1 MRIAHARYLSLLACL
16 RAWPAFA
23 ADHVTFGL
31 DWRAEA
37 EYGGYYQAQATGIY
51 ARHGLDVTIEQGG
64 PQVNHTQ
71 LLIAGRLDFNITSNS
86 LLALNFVR
94 QDIPFRTV
102 AAMFQKD
109 PSVLIAH
116 QGQGDD
122 SFADLKGKPIMI
134 GADTRAGWWNFLK
147 ARFGYTDAQ
156 IRPYT
161 FNLQPFVASKT
172 AIQQGFL
179 GSEPLSIEQATG
191 QKPVVLLVADAGY
204 KGYASLI
211 GASDKM
217 IASRPDL
224 VQRFVDA
231 SIEGWYSY
239 LYGDPSPA
247 NAAIRKANPEMTDA
261 LLAYGRESMK
271 EHGIVDSGDA
281 LKDGIGAMTDARW
294 KAFYDEMV
302 EIGLYPRGMDYTKA
316 YTLRFVDKGVG
327 MERKKS
333 SGYDERNPTPPPPR
347 PAAPPLPPR

>member
-1 MRIAHARYLSLLACL
+1 MRRVVWLLFCLSLLGTAL
-16 RAWPAFA
+16 PAAA
-23 ADHVTFGL
+23 ADHVRFGL
-31 DWRAEA
+31 DWTAEA
-37 EYGGYYQAQATGIY
+37 EYGGYYQAKATGIY

-116 QGQGDD
+116 PGQGND
-122 SFADLKGKPIMI
+122 SFAALKGKPIMI
-134 GADTRAGWWNFLK
+134 SADTRAGWWNFLK

-161 FNLQPFVASKT
+161 FNLQPFVASKS

-179 GSEPLSIEQATG
+179 GSEPLSIQQATG
-191 QKPVVLLVADAGY
+191 EKPVVLLIADAGY

-211 GASDKM
+211 GASDKL
-217 IASRPDL
+217 IDEKPDL
-224 VQRFVDA
+224 VQRFIDA

-247 NAAIRKANPEMTDA
+247 NAAIKKANPQMTDA
-261 LLAYGRESMK
+261 LLAYGRASMK
-271 EHGIVDSGDA
+271 DHGILDSGDA
-281 LKDGIGAMTDARW
+281 LKMGIGAMTEARW
-294 KAFYDEMV
+294 RAFYEEMAAV
-302 EIGLYPRGMDYTKA
+302 GLYPKGMDYTKA

-327 MERKKS
+327 MGGKK
-333 SGYDERNPTPPPPR
+333 
-347 PAAPPLPPR
+347 